1 MSEFAEETCSLRP
14 RGFDLLYEK
23 GPCLVVVK
31 PGGLATQ
38 APPGIDSL
46 EVRVKEFLRIRDGK
60 TGKVYLGV
68 PHRLDRPVSGVMVLA
83 RHVRAARRLA
93 EQFEAR
99 TVTKKYWAA
108 VEGEV
113 SPSAGTWTDHLRKI
127 PDSAQVEVVSPEH
140 PDGRLAVLHYRVLA
154 SDGRMSWLEI
164 DLETGRMH
172 QIRVQAA
179 SRSHPILGDAQYGAV
194 FPFGPVT
201 DDFRLRW
208 IALHARSL
216 EFRHPMTR
224 ELVSQTA
231 PLPAAWQA
239 LPIVDPNAILRGAD
253 RSAAE

>member
-1 MSEFAEETCSLRP
+1 MSNSAEETRSIRP
-14 RGFDLLYEK
+14 DGFDLLYEQ

-46 EVRVKEFLRIRDGK
+46 EVRVKEFLRTRDGK
-60 TGKVYLGV
+60 TGKVYLGI

-99 TVTKKYWAA
+99 TVSKKYWAA

-113 SPSAGTWTDHLRKI
+113 SPAAGTWTDYLRKI
-127 PDSAQVEVVSPEH
+127 PDAAQVEVVSAEH

-179 SRSHPILGDAQYGAV
+179 SRSHPIVGDAQYGAV
-194 FPFGPVT
+194 MPFGPAT
-201 DDFRLRW
+201 DDFRQRW

-224 ELVSQTA
+224 EFVSQTA

-239 LPIVDPNAILRGAD
+239 LPILDPNAMRQDAD
-253 RSAAE
+253 RPAAE